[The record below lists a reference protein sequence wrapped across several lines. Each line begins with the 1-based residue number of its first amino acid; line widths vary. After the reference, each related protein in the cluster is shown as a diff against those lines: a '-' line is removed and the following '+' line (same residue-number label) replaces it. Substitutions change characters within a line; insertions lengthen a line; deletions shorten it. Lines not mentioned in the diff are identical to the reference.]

1 MHRATGEAVNRCC
14 GAVLAAALSAWAGV
28 AAAQPYPSK
37 SIRMIIPAPPGGGV
51 DTVGRTIAQKLSEA
65 VGQPVVAD
73 NRAGAATM
81 IGSELTA
88 KAPPDGYTVLM
99 VTNSHTINAAL
110 IKNLRYDPIKDFSP
124 VTQVAAAPLLLLVH
138 PSVPAATLKELL
150 ALARRRPGQLYYA
163 SAGSGSITHLAGALF
178 ASMANIN
185 LAHVPYKG
193 GMPGL
198 MDVVGGHVQIMFN
211 NLIST
216 ASLVSG
222 GRLRLLA
229 VTGAKRLSALPQVP
243 TIAESGVPGYET
255 GSWYGVIVPAQTP
268 SDVVATLHREVVKIV
283 RTPEIKEKFAME
295 GSDAVGSTPQEFAE
309 LMKNEI
315 QKWAKLAPTLG
326 KLD

>member
-1 MHRATGEAVNRCC
+1 MNRLS
-14 GAVLAAALSAWAGV
+14 GVLLAAALGAWPGV
-28 AAAQPYPSK
+28 APAQPYPGK

-51 DTVGRTIAQKLSEA
+51 DTVGRTIALKLSEA
-65 VGQPVVAD
+65 VGQPVIAD

-138 PSVPAATLKELL
+138 PSVPAASMKELL

-178 ASMANIN
+178 ASMANLN
-185 LAHVPYKG
+185 LVHVPYKG

-198 MDVVGGHVQIMFN
+198 MDLVGGHVQIMFN
-211 NLIST
+211 NLISS
-216 ASLVSG
+216 ASLVNG

-268 SDVVATLHREVVKIV
+268 TEIVVILHREIVKILK
-283 RTPEIKEKFAME
+283 TPEIKEKFAME
-295 GSDAVGSTPQEFAE
+295 GSEAVGSTPQEFAE

-315 QKWAKLAPTLG
+315 QKWAKLASILG
-326 KLD
+326 AKLD